1 MLQNKLDVFVAHW
14 VILEN
19 IHTIP
24 WTAERNS
31 EGKAGNPKA
40 WGGDAYNW
48 NSEGMVGGGVDLEFP
63 QGTDTECIPWKRFW
77 KGKYPNGKKVNNHG
91 ILRA

>member
-40 WGGDAYNW
+40 LGGMLTIGIPKAWWGGG
-48 NSEGMVGGGVDLEFP
+48 EVDLEFP
-63 QGTDTECIPWKRFW
+63 QGTDTECIP
-77 KGKYPNGKKVNNHG
+77 
-91 ILRA
+91 